1 MKDKNKMYNF
11 IKCMSCGLLLL
22 SSATYAETINFSG
35 ADCNSIT
42 YRKALIEE
50 YNNVLD
56 GQGITVIDAY
66 NQKTLAKG
74 VNKLVCHGTYSY
86 SDGTTLNVTYKVYPN
101 SLGQLINEFV
111 PDEE

>member
-1 MKDKNKMYNF
+1 MKDKMKMYNF

-22 SSATYAETINFSG
+22 SSATHAETLDFSD
-35 ADCNSIT
+35 ADCNSIK

-50 YNNVLD
+50 YNNILD
-56 GQGITVIDAY
+56 GQGVAVIDAY
-66 NQKTLAKG
+66 NQKTVSKG
-74 VNKLVCHGTYSY
+74 LNKLVCYGTYRF

-101 SLGQLINEFV
+101 SLGQLISDFE